1 MRLKSMMEV
10 SMELPDEPGQLA
22 RVTEAMAAANIN
34 IETVCAIG
42 RVAPNVA
49 MVVEQVPQTCA
60 VLDSLGI
67 PYTTAEL
74 IKMVMPDQPGALA
87 QFSRRLADAGVN
99 INSIYILSKYR
110 GDAELVFSV
119 DDIDKARQTL
129 NLHESVPP

>member
-74 IKMVMPDQPGALA
+74 IKLVMPDQPGALA

-119 DDIDKARQTL
+119 DDVDKARQTL

>member
-1 MRLKSMMEV
+1 MEV

-74 IKMVMPDQPGALA
+74 IKLVMPDQPGALA

-119 DDIDKARQTL
+119 DDVDKARQTL

>member
-74 IKMVMPDQPGALA
+74 IKLVMPDQPGALA

>member
-67 PYTTAEL
+67 KYTTSEL
-74 IKMVMPDQPGALA
+74 IKLVMPDQPGALA
-87 QFSRRLADAGVN
+87 QFARRLADAGVN
-99 INSIYILSKYR
+99 IQSIYILSKYR

-119 DDIDKARQTL
+119 DDVEMARRTL
-129 NLHESVPP
+129 NLHEAVPP

>member
-1 MRLKSMMEV
+1 MMEV

-74 IKMVMPDQPGALA
+74 IKLVMPDQPGALA

-119 DDIDKARQTL
+119 DDVDKARQTL